1 MLLEN
6 EHSITCIHSI
16 YNNEQARFFRN
27 NGLECTVWE
36 EKKEIAYVRPWSSS
50 KSSKSTIT
58 IADGIWKQSLST
70 GMQLKKITF
79 CHRCFLV

>member
-1 MLLEN
+1 MLDTQFVDVIINMLLEN

-36 EKKEIAYVRPWSSS
+36 EKKEIA
-50 KSSKSTIT
+50 
-58 IADGIWKQSLST
+58 
-70 GMQLKKITF
+70 
-79 CHRCFLV
+79 